1 MIKKVSSWVLGSF
14 FRQFGRFLFF
24 LVLGGLVFLLI
35 QHNDINFKWTDLL
48 GIETIKA
55 DSYYKAWDTV
65 WYDNENLTQQW
76 SSGTTFVYKTFQA
89 TQYYNSN
96 LSLYKN
102 YSSNKINMDD
112 IKGGHITIPFVLEIP
127 LLNKQTGHVETTC
140 TQWYENP
147 NGTFTCTQTTATN
160 TLYNDYYIPIQLE
173 LNVFARYTSGYIDV
187 CEIDYSKNYISCPV
201 INSTGLKFDGITY
214 AIKVYADGQTSNY
227 RFGLG
232 LKINGW
238 SVDGKNIQDAVE
250 SQTNQTIEYFNDTNT
265 TTDVNIADSFFSD
278 TNSTSESVLADI
290 VSTPLTLL
298 NNLSTGT
305 FTDICAT
312 LNNKQIC
319 LPSGNIIWSRQHGG
333 AGVHDRWF
341 RGGSTEAFIT
351 FFNLVVG
358 GFILYKCLISLF
370 HSVHKMLD
378 PAQTYVEVMKL

>member
-1 MIKKVSSWVLGSF
+1 MKKISNWVFGSF
-14 FRQFGRFLFF
+14 FRTMGRFFFFLFF
-24 LVLGGLVFLLI
+24 GFLLATI
-35 QHNDINFKWTDLL
+35 LSRSEIKWTDLL

-65 WYDNENLTQQW
+65 WYDDENLTQQW

-250 SQTNQTIEYFNDTNT
+250 SQTNQTISTITDSNT
-265 TTDVNIADSFFSD
+265 TEATSEANNFFESFTSQDNGGISSIITAPLSAISGLASATCSPITLPIPYLDNKQLVLPCMSAIYIEHFGSFFSLYQ
-278 TNSTSESVLADI
+278 TIIFGVIAYRML
-290 VSTPLTLL
+290 VSIFMMIQGFKNP
-298 NNLSTGT
+298 
-305 FTDICAT
+305 DDDKI
-312 LNNKQIC
+312 
-319 LPSGNIIWSRQHGG
+319 
-333 AGVHDRWF
+333 
-341 RGGSTEAFIT
+341 E
-351 FFNLVVG
+351 VVD
-358 GFILYKCLISLF
+358 L
-370 HSVHKMLD
+370 
-378 PAQTYVEVMKL
+378 